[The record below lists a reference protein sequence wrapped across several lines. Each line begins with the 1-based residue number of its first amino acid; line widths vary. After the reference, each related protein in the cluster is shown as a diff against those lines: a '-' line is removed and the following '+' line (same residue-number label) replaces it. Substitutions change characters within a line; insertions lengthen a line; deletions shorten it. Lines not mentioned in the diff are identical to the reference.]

1 MNKNA
6 RKLIPAVAMLLVSAS
21 MLSTASYA
29 WFSMNNKVT
38 AGGMKVNVTTPGDL
52 EISADG
58 QDYNKTNAP
67 TQVTSLTS
75 STVLAP
81 VSSINGKDTSF
92 YYATMKDINESGN
105 VGKNTEVKL
114 MDASNLQ
121 TDFGTDYLGYVD
133 YSFYVK
139 NSAKVSKDITYAET
153 ECKFAYTQKDAET
166 DTNNTIN
173 AFRYTIFVGEK
184 NQSTVTTTTAI
195 SKAVWSNVQT
205 STAAW
210 NTTKAAG
217 IEATAAGTIDYF
229 EAGTKLFTAEAGG
242 AYKIV
247 VRIWLDGE
255 DSLTTTNNF
264 SAMLGDYS
272 LTVALKIK
280 E

>member
-38 AGGMKVNVTTPGDL
+38 ANGMKVNVTTPGDL

-81 VSSINGKDTSF
+81 VSSEDGKDSSF
-92 YYATMKDINESGN
+92 YYATMKDIATNGD

-114 MDASNLQ
+114 MNASNLQ
-121 TDFGTDYLGYVD
+121 TDFGADYLGFVD

-153 ECKFAYTQKDAET
+153 ECKFAYTPKATET
-166 DTNNTIN
+166 DTNKTID

-184 NQSTVTTTTAI
+184 DQDTVSTTTAI

-205 STAAW
+205 STVAW
-210 NTTKAAG
+210 NAVKAAG
-217 IEATAAGTIDYF
+217 TEATAAGTIDYF

-264 SAMLGDYS
+264 SVMLGDYS